1 MEKRFK
7 RSRLDQKLTTDGKK
21 SSSEAGWA
29 KKQPFVSEAGWD
41 QKLTTDGGQ
50 KLHAFSIS
58 IKF

>member
-1 MEKRFK
+1 MEKKGSSEAGLAKIQPFVSEASGKRFK
-7 RSRLDQKLTTDGKK
+7 RSRL
-21 SSSEAGWA
+21 
-29 KKQPFVSEAGWD
+29 D